1 MISGKK
7 EKHFIDSQNSLSSVS
22 IPDLAIRYLAV
33 LCLGLNSL
41 VLIYSLFT
49 PLTLYPVYFILN
61 LFYNVSLSGTS
72 ILIGS
77 TKIEIIKACIAGSA
91 IYLLIILNLLTKMN
105 LAKRLVSLVY
115 SLACLLSLNIARIV
129 ILSVMLVNDFA
140 FFDITHKLFWYVL
153 STIFVVAIWFS
164 EVKLFSIKNIP
175 VYSDMKGIVKLIKKK

>member
-7 EKHFIDSQNSLSSVS
+7 ERHPIKYSSSVS
-22 IPDLAIRYLAV
+22 IPDLTIRYLTV

-41 VLIYSLFT
+41 FIIYYLFT
-49 PLTLYPVYFILN
+49 PITLYPVYFILKI
-61 LFYNVSLSGTS
+61 FYNVSLSGTA

-77 TKIEIIKACIAGSA
+77 TKIEIIKACVAGSA

-105 LAKRLVSLVY
+105 LAKRLFSLAYSLV
-115 SLACLLSLNIARIV
+115 CLLILNIVRIV

-153 STIFVVAIWFS
+153 STIFVVVIWFS

-175 VYSDMKGIVKLIKKK
+175 AYSDIKGIIKLMKKK